1 MWLFFLFLTINLSQA
16 DAIISQVVGQAGDF
30 VVTSREVKINHF
42 IETVIFSDEKAA
54 AAAHLKDDE
63 KRFDKEVNRTLLEI
77 AVSREADVF
86 NAAQIPDE
94 DVSKTVSLVRGTSS
108 RPVHADYWSKLSPTQ
123 QELKTIVL
131 QKLRAKRF
139 IQFKTRASIVPVTDA
154 EALQYYQKNRSRFGN
169 APFAQF
175 KESIKSLLSQEQAN
189 QRLRD
194 WFELLQR
201 KYRVRKITTN
211 ATNQPS

>member
-1 MWLFFLFLTINLSQA
+1 MWLFFLFLTINNGQA
-16 DAIISQVVGQAGDF
+16 DTIISQVVGQAGDF
-30 VVTSREVKINHF
+30 AVTSREVKINHF
-42 IETVIFSDEKAA
+42 IETTIFSDDNAA
-54 AAAHLKDDE
+54 AAQLKDDE

-77 AVSREADVF
+77 VVSREADVF
-86 NAAQIPDE
+86 NAAQVPDE
-94 DVSKTVSLVRGTSS
+94 DVSKTISLVRNAAS
-108 RPVHADYWSKLSPTQ
+108 RPAHVPYWSKLSPTQ
-123 QELKTIVL
+123 QELKIIVA

-201 KYRVRKITTN
+201 KYRVRKITGH
-211 ATNQPS
+211 ATNQSS

>member
-1 MWLFFLFLTINLSQA
+1 MWLFFLFLTINSGQA
-16 DAIISQVVGQAGDF
+16 DTIISQVVGQAGDI

-42 IETVIFSDEKAA
+42 IETTIFSDDKAV
-54 AAAHLKDDE
+54 AAHLKDDE
-63 KRFDKEVNRTLLEI
+63 KGFDKEISRTLLEI

-94 DVSKTVSLVRGTSS
+94 DVLKTIALVRNAAS
-108 RPVHADYWSKLSPTQ
+108 RPAHVAYWSKLSPTQ
-123 QELKTIVL
+123 QELKATVS

-169 APFAQF
+169 APFTQF

-201 KYRVRKITTN
+201 KYRVRKITAN
-211 ATNQPS
+211 ANNQSS